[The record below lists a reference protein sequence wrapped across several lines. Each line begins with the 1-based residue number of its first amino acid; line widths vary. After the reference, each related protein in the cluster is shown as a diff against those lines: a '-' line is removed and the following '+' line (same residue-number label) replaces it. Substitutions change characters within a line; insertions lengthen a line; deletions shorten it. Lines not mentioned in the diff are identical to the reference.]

1 MKRIFPKILSIVVV
15 FTLSVGVAAFSPQTM
30 GAKVKSA
37 YLISFLQFIQ
47 WPQPLGEQVEIGFLG
62 ESEVED
68 YLNQTKS
75 QAETKAK
82 KKLNIT
88 HYNAPESVGNVHIL
102 YVTSVKSLKANPDFL
117 NKLKEK
123 GILVVTSKNT
133 KMPEGAGINFVEVNN
148 KLRFEMN
155 HELLKESKLKVSAQL
170 LKLQYKR

>member
-1 MKRIFPKILSIVVV
+1 MKRVFLYIFPFFL
-15 FTLSVGVAAFSPQTM
+15 AAFLTVGLGGFTPQSTVT
-30 GAKVKSA
+30 KVKSA

-47 WPQPLGEQVEIGFLG
+47 WPQPLGGEVEIGFLG
-62 ESEVED
+62 ESELED
-68 YLNQTKS
+68 FLNQTKS
-75 QAETKAK
+75 QAESKAK

-88 HYNAPESVGNVHIL
+88 HYNAPESVGKVHIL

-117 NKLKEK
+117 NKLKEN
-123 GILVVTSKNT
+123 GVLVVTSRNT
-133 KMPEGAGINFVEVNN
+133 KMPDGAGINFVEVNN